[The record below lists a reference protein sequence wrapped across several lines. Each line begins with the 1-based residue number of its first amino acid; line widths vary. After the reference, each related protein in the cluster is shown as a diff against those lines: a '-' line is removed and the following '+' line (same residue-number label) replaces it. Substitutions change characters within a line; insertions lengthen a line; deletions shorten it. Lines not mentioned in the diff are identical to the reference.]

1 MPSAPIA
8 LSIADARKLTLL
20 SQWPPGAAAGAAR
33 ATLAAIRH
41 LGYVQID
48 TISVVERAHHHTLWN
63 RARGYRPAHLQQL
76 LADKEIF
83 EYWSHAAAY
92 LPVED
97 YRFCLPRMRAIAAGQ
112 RHWYAPDRKM
122 MKRVLQRIAAE
133 GPLRA
138 RDFESGARNTSK
150 PPAMWDWK
158 PSKRALEQLFMEGE
172 LMVARRDGFSKVYD
186 LTRRVL
192 PHGID
197 AAVPAEDEYARFLV
211 RRFLRANGLGRAE
224 EIAYLRSGMRA
235 VVEAC
240 MQRMARRGDIVPV
253 QARGRIYYA
262 LPDALALLRRRL
274 ARKLRI
280 LSPFDNLLIQRERM
294 RQLFDFDY
302 RLECYTPAA
311 RREFGYFCLPV
322 LWGDR
327 LSARMDCK
335 AERARRRL
343 LVRNLVSEPCL
354 HDKDAFAEALA
365 GELIRFAAFNGC
377 DAIEVGKLSD
387 RAVQQLLR
395 RALG

>member
-1 MPSAPIA
+1 MPAAPIA
-8 LSIADARKLTLL
+8 LSVADARKLTLL
-20 SQWPPGAAAGAAR
+20 SQWPPGASADSA
-33 ATLAAIRH
+33 LAAIRH

-48 TISVVERAHHHTLWN
+48 TISVVARAHHHTLWN
-63 RARGYRPAHLQQL
+63 RARGYRPAHLERL
-76 LADKEIF
+76 LANQKIF
-83 EYWSHAAAY
+83 EYWAHAAAY

-97 YRFCLPRMRAIAAGQ
+97 YRFCLPRMRAIAGGR

-122 MKRVLQRIAAE
+122 MKRVLQRITAE
-133 GPLRA
+133 GALRA
-138 RDFESGARNTSK
+138 RDFESAGEARAK

-192 PHGID
+192 PSGVDTVPPSD
-197 AAVPAEDEYARFLV
+197 AEYARFLA

-235 VVEAC
+235 LVAKC
-240 MQRMARRGDIVPV
+240 MQRMARRGGLVPV
-253 QARGRIYYA
+253 QVRGRIYYA
-262 LPDALALLRRRL
+262 LPEALALLERRL
-274 ARKLRI
+274 ARARLRI

-311 RREFGYFCLPV
+311 KRMHGYFALPV
-322 LWGDR
+322 LWGGE
-327 LSARMDCK
+327 LVARMDCK
-335 AERARRRL
+335 AERANRRL
-343 LVRNLVSEPCL
+343 LVRNFVSEPRL
-354 HDKDAFAEALA
+354 QAKDAFTDALA
-365 GELIRFAAFNGC
+365 RELIRFAAFNGC
-377 DAIEVGKLSD
+377 EAVEVGRLRDKTV
-387 RAVQQLLR
+387 RQLLR